1 MKDVILI
8 LSTRGGGMNIRKK
21 LEKYIKSVYAYL
33 SKFNKFN
40 RVAYYLEYLNIK
52 EFNLVSLIFISLV
65 IFIISNI
72 FFINKIK
79 IFSSSLIISIILSF
93 IPYAIIKN
101 IYIRKRQKIIE
112 IFPTYIINLKN
123 YTQTS
128 NDIII
133 AMKNTVPPDIIE
145 PYIKNFNNL
154 IRNGVSA
161 SDAFDRLSNKI
172 NIKRIREFFISCGY
186 CYINGG
192 NFNRLLEKYAKALNT
207 VNMQREKENQE
218 NFSTK
223 IVMVIIIFINLYM
236 VFGFCFSNEQ
246 YKQIIINSFVG
257 RSLINMNLIS
267 YVIIFLFSNKLEE
280 MGD

>member
-1 MKDVILI
+1 
-8 LSTRGGGMNIRKK
+8 MNIREK

-40 RVAYYLEYLNIK
+40 RIAYYLEYLNIK

-280 MGD
+280 MED